1 MPLEMPLLTLEA
13 RATPSASAAWL
24 SPLLA
29 LTLTAITGAAI
40 FLVMGKSPGIALYIY
55 FIEPLTS
62 WSGLS
67 EVLVKAGPL
76 ILIGVGLSIGFRAGI
91 WNIGAEGQFI
101 AGALLGSAPAI
112 FFYES
117 ANPLILPLMMLL
129 GILGG
134 MGWAAIPAVLKTRFN
149 ANEILVSL
157 MLVYVAELLLIHLV
171 QGPWR
176 NPQGWGFPGTRMFP
190 DAALLPV
197 LFAGYRIHLG
207 TIIAIVLPLL
217 VWFALAK
224 TQFGFQIKVFGSAPL
239 AARHAGIGEK
249 RMIWVTLMIGGGLA
263 GLAGVIEASSTIG
276 QLVPKISP
284 GYGFTAIIVAFLG
297 RLHPVG
303 ALLAGIAIAVT
314 YIGGEG
320 AQISAGLPK
329 AVTGLFQGI
338 ILFYLLAFDLLTRY
352 RLTRITISKSAT

>member
-1 MPLEMPLLTLEA
+1 MLRLEA
-13 RATPSASAAWL
+13 RATSSASAAWL
-24 SPLLA
+24 SPVLA
-29 LTLTAITGAAI
+29 LTLTGITGAVI
-40 FLVMGKSPGIALYIY
+40 FLAMGKAPGVALYLY

-67 EVLVKAGPL
+67 EVMVKAGPL
-76 ILIGVGLSIGFRAGI
+76 ILIGTGLSLGFRAGV

-112 FFYES
+112 YFYQS
-117 ANPLILPLMMLL
+117 TNPMILPLMVML
-129 GILGG
+129 GVLGG
-134 MGWAAIPAVLKTRFN
+134 MAWAAIPALLKTRFN

-171 QGPWR
+171 QGAWR

-190 DAALLPV
+190 DAALLPMIV
-197 LFAGYRIHLG
+197 AGYRVHLG
-207 TIIAIVLPLL
+207 TVIALTVPFIAWFVLQ
-217 VWFALAK
+217 K
-224 TQFGFQIKVFGSAPL
+224 TSFGFHVRVFGSAPL
-239 AARHAGIGEK
+239 AARHAGIGQQ
-249 RMIWVTLMIGGGLA
+249 RMIWSTLLIGGGLA
-263 GLAGVIEASSTIG
+263 GLAGVMEAASTIG
-276 QLVPKISP
+276 QLMPKISP

-297 RLHPVG
+297 RLHPIGV
-303 ALLAGIAIAVT
+303 LLAGITIAVT

-352 RLTRITISKSAT
+352 RITRVHSQASAS

>member
-1 MPLEMPLLTLEA
+1 M
-13 RATPSASAAWL
+13 
-24 SPLLA
+24 
-29 LTLTAITGAAI
+29 
-40 FLVMGKSPGIALYIY
+40 
-55 FIEPLTS
+55 
-62 WSGLS
+62 
-67 EVLVKAGPL
+67 

-197 LFAGYRIHLG
+197 LFSGYRIHLG

-263 GLAGVIEASSTIG
+263 GLAGG
-276 QLVPKISP
+276 
-284 GYGFTAIIVAFLG
+284 
-297 RLHPVG
+297 
-303 ALLAGIAIAVT
+303 
-314 YIGGEG
+314 
-320 AQISAGLPK
+320 
-329 AVTGLFQGI
+329 
-338 ILFYLLAFDLLTRY
+338 D
-352 RLTRITISKSAT
+352 